1 MSNKNLVAT
10 LFATILAFSSMFATT
25 LPLSVSAQ
33 STLEWPVVG
42 QNLERTGFVDGTA
55 PNTSHLLWK
64 FKMDGVQASWGA
76 LAVAEGKAF
85 VGCESTGDIYAI
97 DVDTGQQVWHR
108 NLNQHGYL
116 TYDSGKI
123 YAMGGTIPHDPVSAI
138 TGDTLNCLNAENG
151 NTIWTY
157 VLPQSLWMSPSLP
170 FFPGSPAVYN
180 GRVYKS
186 TLGMVF
192 IWDANNGTLLKTWQ
206 TGDFSSRFLSFY
218 QGDIIG
224 ATMNFTDGTKHVYR
238 GDPLTQTMK
247 WVSPAVD
254 SFGGVAMSADNIYL
268 AGDNYL
274 NLAAT
279 KDVYRIDA
287 RDGTIHW
294 SLNTDG
300 APYSTSVAYN
310 KVYTGSSEGYVYCI
324 DKFVGPAYSNWKFTA
339 GGAVQQDI
347 AVADEKVF
355 FGSMDGYVYA
365 LDALTGELIWKY
377 KTGGA
382 LVGAPAI
389 AGGKLFIGA
398 NDRYLYC
405 FGPAPTSSMSI
416 SAPTSITVGQSVTMT
431 GRLVNGTG
439 AGIGDASVTLSSR
452 VSPSIEWSDFATVT
466 TASDGSFSYTLT
478 PPFDGYYGF
487 SATFDGPEIGGY
499 ASSTAATTVRVAPT
513 TPEVTVDL
521 PQEVT
526 DALGS
531 QASAIDRLESA
542 VSTLQTYL
550 IAVVALVVVAI
561 AVSAFLVVRSRKTT
575 RI

>member
-1 MSNKNLVAT
+1 MNNRNLVST
-10 LFATILAFSSMFATT
+10 FFAVLLAFSSTFAMTIP
-25 LPLSVSAQ
+25 LPVSAQ

-42 QNLERTGFVDGTA
+42 QNLARTGFVDGTA
-55 PNTSHLLWK
+55 PNTPHLLWK

-76 LAVAEGKAF
+76 IAVAEGKVF
-85 VGCESTGDIYAI
+85 LGCESSGDIYA
-97 DVDTGQQVWHR
+97 VNVNTGQQVWHR

-116 TYDSGKI
+116 TYDNGKI
-123 YAMGGTIPHDPVSAI
+123 YAMAGTVPHDPVTAI
-138 TGDTLNCLNAENG
+138 TGDSLACLDASNG

-170 FFPGSPAVYN
+170 FFPGGPAVYN

-224 ATMNFTDGTKHVYR
+224 ATMNFTDGTTHVYR
-238 GDPLTQTMK
+238 GDPTTQTMK
-247 WVSPAVD
+247 WISAAID
-254 SFGGVAMSADNIYL
+254 SFGGVSMSADNIYL
-268 AGDNYL
+268 AGDHYT

-294 SLNTDG
+294 SLDTEG

-310 KVYTGSSEGYVYCI
+310 RVYCGTSEGFVYCI
-324 DKFVGPAYSNWKFTA
+324 DKFVGPAYSNWKFKA
-339 GGAVQQDI
+339 GGAVQQD
-347 AVADEKVF
+347 VALADGKVF

-382 LVGAPAI
+382 LVGAPAV

-405 FGPAPTSSMSI
+405 FGPAPASSMSL
-416 SAPTSITVGQSVTMT
+416 SVPTSITIGQSVTMT
-431 GRLVNGTG
+431 GKLVNGTG
-439 AGIGDASVTLSSR
+439 ASISNATVTLSSR
-452 VSPSIEWSDFATVT
+452 VAPSIEWSDFATVT

-478 PPFDGYYGF
+478 PPYDGYYGF
-487 SATFDGPEIGGY
+487 NATFQGPEIGGY
-499 ASSTAATTVRVAPT
+499 ASSTAVATVRVAPT
-513 TPEVTVDL
+513 TPEVTVTL

-526 DALGS
+526 DAMNNQS
-531 QASAIDRLESA
+531 SAINSLENT

-550 IAVVALVVVAI
+550 IVIAVLVVVTLV
-561 AVSAFLVVRSRKTT
+561 VSAFSLIRSRKPLV
-575 RI
+575 